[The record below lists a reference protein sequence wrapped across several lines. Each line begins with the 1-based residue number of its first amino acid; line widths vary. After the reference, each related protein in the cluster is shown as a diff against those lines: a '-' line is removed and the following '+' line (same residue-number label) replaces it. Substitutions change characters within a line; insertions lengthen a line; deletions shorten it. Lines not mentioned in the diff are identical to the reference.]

1 MLTGVPGR
9 RLSTDY
15 LAGAIGD
22 RSVWR
27 SDTAPARVSDSPC
40 RHTEAAAGGAGS
52 VRGRLGSGAGV
63 RGSEVWLGV
72 EVGAAGPIAETVVK
86 PAGSK
91 QRGALLRTFL
101 HPADPQDSVQDKQEL
116 LWGSISWLWRGDWC
130 SYISR
135 CEWQDQLG

>member
-1 MLTGVPGR
+1 MSYVYTCTLINR
-9 RLSTDY
+9 HDNQ
-15 LAGAIGD
+15 
-22 RSVWR
+22 VWR
-27 SDTAPARVSDSPC
+27 SDTTPARVSDSPC

-72 EVGAAGPIAETVVK
+72 EVGAARPIVETVVK

-101 HPADPQDSVQDKQEL
+101 HPADPQGSVQDKQEL
-116 LWGSISWLWRGDWC
+116 LWGQFHGSGGV
-130 SYISR
+130 
-135 CEWQDQLG
+135 LGVVTKAGAKSLA